1 MSGGR
6 RVRKMKVDLDSL
18 GIDQV
23 LTIEEDV
30 DRVTYK
36 KKMEYLLWMP
46 IFVVLARMSGPV
58 ATIQGVV
65 RLSIIARVPARRP

>member
-1 MSGGR
+1 
-6 RVRKMKVDLDSL
+6 MKVDLDVL

-30 DRVTYK
+30 DRVTNK

-65 RLSIIARVPARRP
+65 RLLIIARVPARRP